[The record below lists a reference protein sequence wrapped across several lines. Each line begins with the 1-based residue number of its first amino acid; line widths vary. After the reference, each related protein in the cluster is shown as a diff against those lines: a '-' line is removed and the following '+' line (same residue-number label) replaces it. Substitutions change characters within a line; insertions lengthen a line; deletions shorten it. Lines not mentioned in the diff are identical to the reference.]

1 MSKRRSVII
10 ADPGGSSPKSSKRDE
25 SDCKEEEKID
35 WSSCFICQ
43 TDTDEKLQSSSKALT
58 ADKEQA
64 YKELAKRIA
73 KFDSI
78 DMLPV
83 PLDIDKLKEGVAL
96 GDSLIRNEANFH
108 KSCKLKFSNDKLNK
122 AIQKYQ
128 KSDKIDRGTS

>member
-35 WSSCFICQ
+35 WSICFICQ
-43 TDTDEKLQSSSKALT
+43 TNTDEKLQSSSKALT

-83 PLDIDKLKEGVAL
+83 PLDKLKEGVAL
-96 GDSLIRNEANFH
+96 GDSLIRNETNLH

-128 KSDKIDRGTS
+128 KSDKIYRGTS